1 MIRVSRPPQARK
13 PQPTGSKSEISCDYY
28 DLKTAAAKL
37 GISYWTAHASISA
50 GGMPNIQIGGRYRIP
65 KSYID
70 GLPDAA
76 IAEFNS
82 KAARQ

>member
-1 MIRVSRPPQARK
+1 MKASTVS
-13 PQPTGSKSEISCDYY
+13 SDFY

-37 GISYWTAHASISA
+37 GISYWTAHGSVSA

-76 IAEFNS
+76 IAEF
-82 KAARQ
+82 KDRARK

>member
-1 MIRVSRPPQARK
+1 MKASTVS
-13 PQPTGSKSEISCDYY
+13 SDFY
-28 DLKTAAAKL
+28 DVKTAASKL
-37 GISYWTAHASISA
+37 GISYWTAYGSVRA

-76 IAEFNS
+76 IAEFN
-82 KAARQ
+82 KAARL